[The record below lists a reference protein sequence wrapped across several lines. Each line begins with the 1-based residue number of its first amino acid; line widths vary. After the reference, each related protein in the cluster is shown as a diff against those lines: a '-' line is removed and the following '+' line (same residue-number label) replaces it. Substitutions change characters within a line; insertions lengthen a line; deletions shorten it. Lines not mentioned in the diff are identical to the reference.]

1 MISGLKENY
10 LRQSVTGL
18 LFPGSLKNSANLIF
32 SSDLLLEDFSLGLAS
47 FLHIFYLFLYFLL
60 RLYSPVEA
68 SISLPA
74 LPVFASLHLAQ
85 KLRKIQKKSGEYQT
99 TKGGNF
105 KFGGNQGFGVV
116 LAEGLSNLVGCKGS
130 SQIRDSGLGK
140 SGALGSGMVLYPVD
154 LPNVHLQTIF
164 SFEEARA
171 LVTLQS
177 LHCWS

>member
-1 MISGLKENY
+1 M
-10 LRQSVTGL
+10 
-18 LFPGSLKNSANLIF
+18 
-32 SSDLLLEDFSLGLAS
+32 
-47 FLHIFYLFLYFLL
+47 
-60 RLYSPVEA
+60 EA
-68 SISLPA
+68 SISLPT

-85 KLRKIQKKSGEYQT
+85 KSGEYKTNQVNIKE
-99 TKGGNF
+99 TKADNF

-116 LAEGLSNLVGCKGS
+116 LAEGLSNLVGCKGF
-130 SQIRDSGLGK
+130 SQFHKAGIPGIEK
-140 SGALGSGMVLYPVD
+140 SGALGSRMGLYPVN